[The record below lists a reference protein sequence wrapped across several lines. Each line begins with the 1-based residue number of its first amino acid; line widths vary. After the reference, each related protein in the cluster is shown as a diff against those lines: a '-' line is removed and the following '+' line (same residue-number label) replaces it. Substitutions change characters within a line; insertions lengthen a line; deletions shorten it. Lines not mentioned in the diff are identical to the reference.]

1 MRNLF
6 LLIFLLLASRS
17 VFAQKAL
24 TGLWTGTTTND
35 SVTGRKDESFEI
47 ALTQYKEKVYGY
59 TRRTFIVN
67 DTLYYVLKRVKGKVN
82 GNEAEVTEDEYI
94 SYNFAGR
101 AAKGVKTTYFFQLNQ
116 QDSSW
121 RLDGR
126 WQTNEVKR
134 RGYSGMGGTIS
145 LKEKNDFNNSEL
157 FQQLDEL
164 KLDKDVEFYANSKV
178 PARTRGPE
186 PRTVNSGKVKADSE
200 KAKQKEESK
209 SSEKS
214 KAEEEQEVAK
224 SSKQKEKNKEKDDS
238 RAANNKKLQEQQTLP
253 KVSGPEN
260 KKEPVA
266 PIVVNNKPETPAAAA
281 IVKTTVERVKERV
294 NLPPQL
300 VSFKS
305 DSLQLALYDNGEV
318 DGDTVSVLLNGQVI
332 LEKQGLKTIAIKK
345 TIQVPQG
352 QDELTLVLFAEN
364 LGKYP
369 PNTGLL
375 VVRDGENVYQ
385 VRFSADLSQNA
396 TIIFRRQH

>member
-6 LLIFLLLASRS
+6 LLIFLLLASHS
-17 VFAQKAL
+17 AFSQKAL

-47 ALTQYKEKVYGY
+47 ALTQYREKVYGY

-134 RGYSGMGGTIS
+134 RGYSGMGGTVS

-178 PARTRGPE
+178 PARTREPE
-186 PRTVNSGKVKADSE
+186 QRTVNAGKVKADSE
-200 KAKQKEESK
+200 KPKPKEENK
-209 SSEKS
+209 RSEKS
-214 KAEEEQEVAK
+214 KPEEEKEVAK

-238 RAANNKKLQEQQTLP
+238 RAANNKKLQEEQTLA
-253 KVSGPEN
+253 KESEPEK

-266 PIVVNNKPETPAAAA
+266 PIIVKNKPETPAAAA

-305 DSLQLALYDNGEV
+305 DSLQLSLYDNGEV

-345 TIQVPQG
+345 TIQIPQG

>member
-6 LLIFLLLASRS
+6 LLIFLLLASHS
-17 VFAQKAL
+17 AFSQKAL

-47 ALTQYKEKVYGY
+47 ALTQYREKVYGY

-134 RGYSGMGGTIS
+134 RGYSGMGGTVS

-164 KLDKDVEFYANSKV
+164 KLDKDVEFYARSKAPV
-178 PARTRGPE
+178 RTSEPE
-186 PRTVNSGKVKADSE
+186 QRTASSGKVNADSE
-200 KAKQKEESK
+200 KPKPKEENK

-214 KAEEEQEVAK
+214 KAEEEKEVAK

-238 RAANNKKLQEQQTLP
+238 KAANNKKLQEEQTLARE
-253 KVSGPEN
+253 SGPEK
-260 KKEPVA
+260 KKEPVV
-266 PIVVNNKPETPAAAA
+266 PIVVNNKQEAPAAAA
-281 IVKTTVERVKERV
+281 LVKTTAERVKERV

-345 TIQVPQG
+345 TIQIPRG